1 MKNEA
6 RLLHITGTV
15 QGVGFRPFIYQ
26 IAKAHGLFGYVKNL
40 GNYVEILLEG
50 NLESLDNFL
59 GDLLEKKPPLAKITE
74 IKTKDVPASGYSKF
88 IILPS
93 ESGVF
98 ENSIIPPDTVIC
110 EQCRSEIF
118 DPSLLLLQ

>member
-59 GDLLEKKPPLAKITE
+59 ADLLKK
-74 IKTKDVPASGYSKF
+74 S
-88 IILPS
+88 PS
-93 ESGVF
+93 
-98 ENSIIPPDTVIC
+98 
-110 EQCRSEIF
+110 R
-118 DPSLLLLQ
+118 